1 MSGSDSRSPSEAA
14 PSVGESADE
23 DVPFADSPLLVYVIP
38 FAGALLVAGGIAAG
52 VVGAYAP
59 VQDELGLCGSPT
71 IHVSSPGETADLVGN
86 GGGGSGDGGGGS
98 GEGGGG
104 DGGGPSVDR
113 LAFDDLTAAEQRA
126 FEAALSDPFGEGAVR
141 GSFANRA
148 AFERGVVIRY
158 EGTERYAALTS
169 ADECTSVDP
178 LLFPLGVAAILLGV
192 VWILAPPMYRRFA
205 ALERGG

>member
-1 MSGSDSRSPSEAA
+1 MSGS
-14 PSVGESADE
+14 ESGSGGDPEPTADADLE
-23 DVPFADSPLLVYVIP
+23 STADADTASGTGADTDVPFADSPLLVYVIP

-71 IHVSSPGETADLVGN
+71 IHVSSPGETAELVGAGN
-86 GGGGSGDGGGGS
+86 ETAVG
-98 GEGGGG
+98 
-104 DGGGPSVDR
+104 R
-113 LAFDDLTAAEQRA
+113 LAFEDLTAAEQRA
-126 FEAALSDPFGEGAVR
+126 FEAALSDPFGEGDVR
-141 GSFANRA
+141 GSFANRD
-148 AFERGVVIRY
+148 AFERGVVVRY
-158 EGTERYAALTS
+158 RGTDRYAALTS